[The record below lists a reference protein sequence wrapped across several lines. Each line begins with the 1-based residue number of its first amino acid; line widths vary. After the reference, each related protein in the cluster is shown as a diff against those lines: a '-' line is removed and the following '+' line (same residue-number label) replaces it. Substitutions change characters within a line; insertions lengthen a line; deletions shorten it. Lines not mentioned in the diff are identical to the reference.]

1 MTPIKNKLVAGAIAL
16 AGLSSA
22 FVLVDKYEGNS
33 LPVYK
38 DPLGIPTICRGTTS
52 GPLIK
57 KGRATQAECDESTL
71 HELLVAQRT
80 VRSCFDGQLTDGEL
94 NAWTSFAYNVGPG
107 GKGVK
112 DGFCRLK
119 SGNTPTHL
127 KLLRF
132 SNDPQVRRDACKKLF
147 DWTMPG
153 TNVHRGLLNRR
164 TAEYAICVKDLQ

>member
-1 MTPIKNKLVAGAIAL
+1 MTTLKNKAIATAISL
-16 AGLSSA
+16 AGLTGA
-22 FVLVDKYEGNS
+22 FFLVDKYEGNS
-33 LPVYK
+33 LPVYR

-57 KGRATQAECDESTL
+57 KGRATQDECDESTL

-107 GKGVK
+107 GKGRK
-112 DGFCRLK
+112 DGFCVLK
-119 SGNTPTHL
+119 SGNTPGHL
-127 KLLRF
+127 KLLRY
-132 SNDPQVRRDACKKLF
+132 SNDPETRRKACAKLF
-147 DWTMPG
+147 EWTMPG

-164 TAEYAICVKDLQ
+164 TAEYATCVKDLP